1 MKTKFKPE
9 FQAGEFA
16 SNDCKRCRKP
26 VKTRFEYRTVQLSG
40 TRLRVPDVLVD
51 VCLEC
56 DHMVSMPRQSIAQ
69 LREVGTGK

>member
-1 MKTKFKPE
+1 MKLQFKQD

-16 SNDCKRCRKP
+16 SNDCMRCRKP
-26 VKTRFEYRTVQLSG
+26 VRTRFEYRTVQMRG
-40 TRLRVPDVLVD
+40 TRLSVPDVLVD

-69 LREVGTGK
+69 LREVGSK